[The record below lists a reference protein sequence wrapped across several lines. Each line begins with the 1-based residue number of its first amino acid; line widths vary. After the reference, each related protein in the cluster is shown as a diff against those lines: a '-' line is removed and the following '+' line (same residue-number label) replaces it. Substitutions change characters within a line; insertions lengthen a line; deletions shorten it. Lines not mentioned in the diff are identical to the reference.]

1 MNANTNE
8 KAPKKKRPVVEQKAP
23 EITPEEV
30 HGDPG
35 PALPIQSAEQKATQ
49 EVARYDVADAWIA
62 AKKEEYST
70 LIIAGIDDREGEKR
84 VKAAWQEIRN
94 KRLAVAGKHK
104 ELKADYLT
112 ITRAI
117 DNRKNVLT
125 ESLEEIEVPL
135 KAMLDNVEAERE
147 NIRQAAEQERQKK
160 LHARVAEL
168 LEKGMKYNGT
178 YYAIGDTI
186 SMDVVTLKDFSDEK
200 YSEFLTRVE
209 AENNKILEAE
219 QKRLDEEKQRQEDE
233 RKQREENEKENKR
246 LAEEKE
252 NLKREVAQMRVE
264 FLENLGFSLEDGQY
278 QFRTDNFQT
287 KLPATDLGTITPAQW
302 DDIKATARANKG
314 TVESQQAKY
323 NREEAE
329 REAKNK
335 LFVSRLQAMADL
347 KVYQSGSVLF
357 YVSPDKVQVKVSDVD
372 QLTGM
377 DAETFDTFKHNLGV
391 TQHDELKAWEEKQEA
406 ENKRKIRAAVHRN
419 NMEHYGFTLKGNS
432 NVYVRYSQYDE
443 TMNFSVS
450 VADVENAD
458 EDTWQV
464 IMSTV
469 TDWVNELEIFEAD
482 KEKEEEARKES
493 ERVAAL
499 SDVEKMQEW
508 LRKFAALM
516 AEKPTVTSQAVTAAC
531 DLFDTNV
538 SGHVSAFIDTLD
550 DIEVNC

>member
-8 KAPKKKRPVVEQKAP
+8 KAPKKKRPASEQKAP
-23 EITPEEV
+23 EVTAEEI

-35 PALPIQSAEQKATQ
+35 PALSIQSAEQRATQ

-62 AKKEEYST
+62 AKKEEYSALT
-70 LIIAGIDDREGEKR
+70 IEGIDDREGEKR

-135 KAMLDNVEAERE
+135 KTMLDNVEAERE

-160 LHARVAEL
+160 LHTRVAEL
-168 LEKGMKYNGT
+168 LDKGMRYNGT
-178 YYAIGDTI
+178 YYAIGDSI

-200 YSEFLTRVE
+200 YNEFLTRVE
-209 AENNKILEAE
+209 AENNKLLEAE
-219 QKRLDEEKQRQEDE
+219 NKRIQEEEQRQEDE

-264 FLENLGFSLEDGQY
+264 FLENLGFSLEGGQY
-278 QFRTDNFQT
+278 QFHTDNFQT
-287 KLPATDLGTITPAQW
+287 KLPATDLGAITPAQW

-323 NREEAE
+323 NREEEE

-335 LFVSRLQAMADL
+335 LFVDRMQALAECS
-347 KVYQSGSVLF
+347 VYQSGVTIF
-357 YVSPDKVQVKVSDVD
+357 YVSPEKKQVKVADLEE
-372 QLTGM
+372 LTNM
-377 DAETFDTFKHNLGV
+377 DAGTFDTFKHNLKI
-391 TQHDELKAWEEKQEA
+391 TQHDERQEWERKQRE
-406 ENKRKIRAAVHRN
+406 ENDRLVRAAVHRN
-419 NMEHYGFTLKGNS
+419 NMGYYGFTLNGNS
-432 NVYVRYSQYDE
+432 GVYVRYSRYDE
-443 TMNFSVS
+443 KMNYSVS
-450 VADVENAD
+450 VSDVENAYQ
-458 EDTWQV
+458 DTWEQIMAGV
-464 IMSTV
+464 IN
-469 TDWVNELEIFEAD
+469 WVNELETFESD
-482 KEKEEEARKES
+482 REKEEETRKET

-516 AEKPTVTSQAVTAAC
+516 AEKPTVTSQAVIAAC
-531 DLFDTNV
+531 NLFDTSV